1 MSQCQSP
8 NRLILQAVTEVLVN
22 HIEPLFKPGIEITLA
37 VRTPGNEQADLL
49 VTTEQV
55 MDEIVLLVERSKG
68 RPPEGVQGPKD
79 APQTEHVTGRK
90 ALNALYLEYVN
101 NYLTV
106 EKFAEHQ
113 GLTTDQ
119 GQRLIELAREIHN
132 SPHPE
137 G

>member
-1 MSQCQSP
+1 MSDDLDNILRKLEGLIQNVNEMHQAP
-8 NRLILQAVTEVLVN
+8 FKADQYRLANEAKVN
-22 HIEPLFKPGIEITLA
+22 HVALQKLIEKAL
-37 VRTPGNEQADLL
+37 
-49 VTTEQV
+49 
-55 MDEIVLLVERSKG
+55 G
-68 RPPEGVQGPKD
+68 RPRGEYV
-79 APQTEHVTGRK
+79 AARK

-101 NYLTV
+101 NYLTI
-106 EKFAEHQ
+106 EKFAENN

>member
-1 MSQCQSP
+1 MNHDIEKVRELFESIYPTPSACQWIGTTYAATSF
-8 NRLILQAVTEVLVN
+8 NAWDAHDHQRRWEGFKSAFGQLVKLRA
-22 HIEPLFKPGIEITLA
+22 EY
-37 VRTPGNEQADLL
+37 
-49 VTTEQV
+49 
-55 MDEIVLLVERSKG
+55 
-68 RPPEGVQGPKD
+68 
-79 APQTEHVTGRK
+79 VTGRK

>member
-1 MSQCQSP
+1 MAPKTIPLDEVVQVLRRQAQLHENHAFSMFIEAAAQH
-8 NRLILQAVTEVLVN
+8 LELQDQLLATYAK
-22 HIEPLFKPGIEITLA
+22 HTGAAPG
-37 VRTPGNEQADLL
+37 DLL
-49 VTTEQV
+49 
-55 MDEIVLLVERSKG
+55 DNYKIAR
-68 RPPEGVQGPKD
+68 PKD

-101 NYLTV
+101 NYLTI
-106 EKFAEHQ
+106 EKFADNN